1 MIKTEMARVFGL
13 RAAAVAGINGE
24 LEGTVSPPKFRSRPR
39 AFDACDRAKA
49 RAAPRFATNLELT
62 IFAILAWAPPPRCCV
77 PQASWASVTMASLS
91 VRVEQPVQGCAMEP
105 FLLLRGAEGDV
116 RTPDEVEFQ
125 WFRSAK
131 RRICCNPGCAGR
143 KKFPHF
149 KDATFQLY
157 GLSLPEGM
165 DLFCG
170 TGCAHQFWKQSRVS
184 SGGAAASKAAG
195 GTSSSKTS
203 SSKTGSSSSK
213 TPGGSRLPVGS
224 AASTD
229 DWTFISR
236 TKQYSPT
243 AADVGHQLSVRCVS
257 TDRTNACEKTV
268 KTNTVLPQPG
278 PPPPRVLTHARPN
291 PRAKGLPLRVVSFNV
306 LAEIYATKQ
315 QYPDCPMW
323 ALTWNYR
330 KKNLLREIRQFDGDI
345 ISLQEVQADRFED
358 FFLPEMRK
366 LGYEGLYKKKTR
378 ESMGREGKVDGCAL
392 FYRTSALKLL
402 EKCVNRASC
411 TSPFFPPSPCRLP
424 ERCAPPPPTR
434 AFSSALLRARF
445 SAVAS
450 AALGCW
456 GVPAAH
462 C

>member
-1 MIKTEMARVFGL
+1 
-13 RAAAVAGINGE
+13 
-24 LEGTVSPPKFRSRPR
+24 
-39 AFDACDRAKA
+39 
-49 RAAPRFATNLELT
+49 
-62 IFAILAWAPPPRCCV
+62 
-77 PQASWASVTMASLS
+77 
-91 VRVEQPVQGCAMEP
+91 
-105 FLLLRGAEGDV
+105 
-116 RTPDEVEFQ
+116 
-125 WFRSAK
+125 
-131 RRICCNPGCAGR
+131 
-143 KKFPHF
+143 
-149 KDATFQLY
+149 
-157 GLSLPEGM
+157 
-165 DLFCG
+165 
-170 TGCAHQFWKQSRVS
+170 
-184 SGGAAASKAAG
+184 
-195 GTSSSKTS
+195 
-203 SSKTGSSSSK
+203 
-213 TPGGSRLPVGS
+213 VGS

-424 ERCAPPPPTR
+424 ERSQNVALPLPPRAPSPPPYFAPASLRSRRLRSAAGESLLPTARAKRACQGSAPRGRTRSIDGLPERSCLPPPPLTHI
-434 AFSSALLRARF
+434 FHSPPLALSRSLSLSLSR
-445 SAVAS
+445 SLS
-450 AALGCW
+450 PPPPMSCSLSLSPSTEGT
-456 GVPAAH
+456 
-462 C
+462 